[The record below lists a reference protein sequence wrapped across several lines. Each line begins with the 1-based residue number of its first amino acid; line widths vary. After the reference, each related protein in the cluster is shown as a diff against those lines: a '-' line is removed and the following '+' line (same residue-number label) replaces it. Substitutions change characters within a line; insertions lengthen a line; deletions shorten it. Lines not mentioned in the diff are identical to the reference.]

1 MLNLVNH
8 EADIGK
14 IYLYAKD
21 PYKAKY
27 EFLFMKRESTCLKYL
42 NDSKVFIEY
51 SNDMDDICRNIEKY
65 NPNKIQKILIA
76 FDMIGHMLS
85 NKKLNPIATELF
97 FKGTKRNI
105 SLAFITQSYFS
116 VLKNINLN
124 LAHYFVMKIPN
135 KREIH
140 EILNFR
146 TL

>member
-8 EADIGK
+8 EADIGE

-65 NPNKIQKILIA
+65 NQNKIQKVLIA
-76 FDMIGHMLS
+76 FDMIGHMFS

-105 SLAFITQSYFS
+105 SLAFITQSYFA